1 MAYTPPPRRS
11 SASYSRQGLLDLA
24 RGGNALLSQ
33 YLPPSGVRT
42 NFIAGP
48 PDPAA
53 MKGATSYLSNISA
66 PGSGLPTP
74 TSPAVTQTYTP
85 PAGQKTSD
93 VLKQLTTPIPFRD
106 PSTLGIPTQGVQGST
121 NILQSATDL
130 ANAQA
135 QRPTGEEG
143 PESVVAPA
151 QSFFSRMVGE
161 KGSGQRSDIGRSMMQ
176 AGAAMMK
183 GSPDGTFA
191 TIGQGLEAGLGGYQD
206 LKEDRRTEED
216 WTNKQADRERTLAA
230 VETLKEGRT
239 EQQQATIDAAIASGD
254 YGKAGELA
262 ESYAT
267 DERLD
272 EVFDESGGHY
282 ITDEYEYDFVKNMD
296 PVARNEYMLDFIT
309 SDRARVGRATAI
321 QQLYPGM
328 SDEDAENLSHDA
340 PATDRMMSRPTET
353 QIFTGADGVGYL
365 IDTSMN
371 AEGDRT
377 LDTFGP
383 VKIDLDAARFA
394 AQQEAAE
401 REGVEDVFA
410 DLREEYKRFVPAFNG
425 IRDYERA
432 LELLDGQGPEPHTGA
447 MSNIQKNV
455 GKWFKGD
462 RAQSTQEIDNV
473 LLGLGMQNLAYF
485 RGAISE
491 KEMEQALKKAGTT
504 GDLKGALRQVLENAV
519 AKQATE
525 METHNARVE
534 QYIGGPD
541 SPIDDW
547 DYWQLDPV
555 RLRQMQGEATTDELD
570 FEDEEPPIV
579 EDEQVV
585 YDAGSTAPVDT
596 SGGLMGRV
604 QRAAA
609 IRRAEEAQEEQDRLA
624 YEEWKKSQAGG
635 GG

>member
-1 MAYTPPPRRS
+1 
-11 SASYSRQGLLDLA
+11 
-24 RGGNALLSQ
+24 
-33 YLPPSGVRT
+33 
-42 NFIAGP
+42 
-48 PDPAA
+48 
-53 MKGATSYLSNISA
+53 
-66 PGSGLPTP
+66 
-74 TSPAVTQTYTP
+74 
-85 PAGQKTSD
+85 
-93 VLKQLTTPIPFRD
+93 
-106 PSTLGIPTQGVQGST
+106 
-121 NILQSATDL
+121 
-130 ANAQA
+130 
-135 QRPTGEEG
+135 
-143 PESVVAPA
+143 
-151 QSFFSRMVGE
+151 
-161 KGSGQRSDIGRSMMQ
+161 
-176 AGAAMMK
+176 
-183 GSPDGTFA
+183 
-191 TIGQGLEAGLGGYQD
+191 
-206 LKEDRRTEED
+206 
-216 WTNKQADRERTLAA
+216 
-230 VETLKEGRT
+230 
-239 EQQQATIDAAIASGD
+239 
-254 YGKAGELA
+254 
-262 ESYAT
+262 
-267 DERLD
+267 
-272 EVFDESGGHY
+272 
-282 ITDEYEYDFVKNMD
+282 
-296 PVARNEYMLDFIT
+296 
-309 SDRARVGRATAI
+309 
-321 QQLYPGM
+321 
-328 SDEDAENLSHDA
+328 
-340 PATDRMMSRPTET
+340 MMSRPTET

-432 LELLDGQGPEPHTGA
+432 LELLDGQGPEPYTGA